1 MGKKFQELDLSNAF
15 LFAAALED
23 KETCS
28 LVLEALLG
36 KKISVVS
43 VHGEYTLLFSSDF
56 KCVRLDVYAKD
67 ELEVSYDLEMQNTDT
82 GNLAKRSRFYQ
93 AELDVSSLKPGEN
106 YQQLKPSY
114 IIFICTFDPFGK
126 GLYRYVFEEYCKEA
140 ELPLGDGTQKIFLN
154 TKGMINNGES
164 EELIQFLRYVENSTE
179 DVAENS
185 PDGLVNRI
193 HARVQSLK
201 SSRELEA
208 NYMYFEELLQEREEQ
223 GRREGLNGMAESLL
237 DILSVKGTV
246 SEPLREKVMSE
257 KSIETLKKWIVLA
270 AKSDSVEE
278 FESQM

>member
-36 KKISVVS
+36 RQISVVN
-43 VHGEYTLLFSSDF
+43 VHGEHTLLFSSDF

-154 TKGMINNGES
+154 TKGMVNNGES

-179 DVAENS
+179 DVAVQCRV
-185 PDGLVNRI
+185 GLVKRI

-237 DILSVKGTV
+237 GILSVKGTV
-246 SEPLREKVMSE
+246 SESLREKVLSE